1 MNIDN
6 AYRFLDSIAPYLLL
20 AVYFILSFEPTEKPR
35 AFRPRMDRP
44 NFCSVSA
51 PIPVYEIFA

>member
-20 AVYFILSFEPTEKPR
+20 AVYFIVVCMLTLFIGFVVVGVGALMYNGIK
-35 AFRPRMDRP
+35 FL
-44 NFCSVSA
+44 
-51 PIPVYEIFA
+51 IGGLK